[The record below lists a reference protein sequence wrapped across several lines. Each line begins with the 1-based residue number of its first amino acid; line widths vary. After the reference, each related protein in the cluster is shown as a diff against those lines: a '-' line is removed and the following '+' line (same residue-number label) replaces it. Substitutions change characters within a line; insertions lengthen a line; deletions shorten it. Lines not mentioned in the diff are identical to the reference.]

1 MENNLFR
8 IDLVGSASCLWRYT
22 VRATGRSFEL
32 RPPCFEIEGKKTS
45 TTLEFLPSVE
55 SPLNLPQGLM
65 EYRFEATAEPNEGPR
80 LTLVFR
86 FSSDSPVV
94 RFRYE
99 LASRVPANLTK
110 TLGSDDATY
119 AGLSVSDLP
128 ECVEVRLGEFDE
140 SVHSFVL
147 TERALKPSAFEHEVS
162 VIGPIFTASDAQH
175 SLLLA
180 YEHGSQI
187 PDAFINFKLANNRS
201 VTLQAIKG
209 TYYAGQELYD
219 RQPLTTVWFQFAAIA
234 GVQSEL
240 ARQYRTFVLEAMTI
254 YPESRKPYIF
264 YNTWNYQERNQ
275 AWNGAAYLDSMHQDR
290 VLAEIEV
297 AHRMGVDVFVLDTGW
312 YSKTGD
318 WQVNE
323 ERFPD
328 NLEAVR
334 TRLDRYGMKLGLWF
348 SPTKAAVTSR
358 LLAEYKDCRQ
368 SLNDKIPEPQ
378 AVWETEVSY
387 DMCLVSRYWRA
398 FADELIRLNRELGVT
413 YFKWDAVHQ
422 YGCNDPHHLHGTE
435 TNAAQERADCYA
447 FELGRYLTRVTERVC
462 QACPEAII
470 DFDITEG
477 NRSVGLGFL
486 AAGKY
491 FLMNNGPYFRSFDDP
506 DFAPGGG
513 MGSNVFVFPGP
524 ARARVCRTPL
534 GYDKWI
540 PSVLFLTHYLPDD
553 PETSQMINLA
563 SLVLGQN
570 GVWGDLL
577 EVSSEGLT
585 LFGQVLGMYKQI
597 RDDVTRSSPVL
608 TGFVGGSPE
617 VHEKLYGETG
627 RGVVAAFAAAA
638 GRYTYITDGA
648 TADTYWASAGV
659 DVSRDARGYARLNLK
674 FERPGAKLIL
684 FGVDVKE

>member
-1 MENNLFR
+1 MA
-8 IDLVGSASCLWRYT
+8 LVGSERCLWRYT
-22 VRATGRSFEL
+22 VKATGRSFDV
-32 RPPCFEIEGKKTS
+32 RPPCFGLEGEKTP
-45 TTLEFLPSVE
+45 TTFELVTSVA
-55 SPLNLPQGLM
+55 SPRKLPQNLT
-65 EYRFEATAEPNEGPR
+65 EYRFDATAGSGEGLR

-86 FSSDSPVV
+86 LSPDSPVV

-99 LASRVPANLTK
+99 LSSSVPAKLTK
-110 TLGSDDATY
+110 TLGGDDASY
-119 AGLSVSDLP
+119 VGLSVSDLP
-128 ECVEVRLGEFDE
+128 DCMEVRLGEFDE

-162 VIGPIFTASDAQH
+162 ATGPIFTASDAQH

-180 YEHGSQI
+180 YEHGSQV
-187 PDAFINFKLANNRS
+187 PDDFIHFKLADDRS
-201 VTLQAIKG
+201 VTLRAVKG
-209 TYYAGQELYD
+209 TYYAGQELSAE
-219 RQPLTTVWFQFAAIA
+219 QPFRTVWFQFAVVA
-234 GVQSEL
+234 GVQKEL

-275 AWNGAAYLDSMHQDR
+275 AWNGAAYLDSMNQDR
-290 VLAEIEV
+290 ILAEIDV
-297 AHRMGVDVFVLDTGW
+297 AHRMGVDVFVIDTGW

-318 WQVNE
+318 WRVDE
-323 ERFPD
+323 RRFPD
-328 NLEAVR
+328 NLGAVR
-334 TRLDRYGMKLGLWF
+334 ARLDRYGMKLGLWF
-348 SPTKAAVTSR
+348 SPTKAALTSR
-358 LLAEYKDCRQ
+358 LLAEYGDCRQ
-368 SLNDKIPEPQ
+368 SLDDRVPDPQ

-398 FADELIRLNRELGVT
+398 FADELIRLNRELGVS
-413 YFKWDAVHQ
+413 YFKWDAVQQ

-435 TNAAQERADCYA
+435 TNSARERADGYA
-447 FELGRYLTRVTERVC
+447 FELSRYLSYVAERVC
-462 QACPEAII
+462 QACPEAIV

-477 NRSVGLGFL
+477 QRSVGLGFL
-486 AAGKY
+486 SAGKY
-491 FLMNNGPYFRSFDDP
+491 FLINNGPYYRSFDDP
-506 DFAPGGG
+506 AFAPGGG

-577 EVSSEGLT
+577 GVSNEGVS
-585 LFGQVLGMYKQI
+585 LFGQVLGRYKQV

-617 VHEKLYGETG
+617 VHEKLHEETG
-627 RGVVAAFAAAA
+627 RGVVAVFAAAA
-638 GRYTYITDGA
+638 GRYTYVTDGVA
-648 TADTYWASAGV
+648 ADAYWASAGV
-659 DVSRDARGYARLNLK
+659 EVSHAAHGHARLELD
-674 FERPGAKLIL
+674 FEQPGAKLVL
-684 FGVDVKE
+684 FGVEVKGEL